1 MWLGATTRLWE
12 RAYQGNFG
20 LGETHAT
27 IAHLTEFLVPHVYAL
42 GSRQRRMQLTT
53 RASEAGA
60 TALREWYRAMQGPGL
75 TGLVIPDDS
84 ENDAWWVRQAED
96 YAETVLYPSVRDIS
110 MTLVEHA
117 TGVPL

>member
-1 MWLGATTRLWE
+1 MGSAVRLWE
-12 RAYQGNFG
+12 RAYQGGFG

-27 IAHLTEFLVPHVYAL
+27 IAHLTEFLIPHVYAL
-42 GSRQRRMQLTT
+42 GSRQRRMQITI

-60 TALREWYRAMQGPGL
+60 TALRAWYRAMKGPGL

-84 ENDAWWVRQAED
+84 ENDAWWVRQAVD
-96 YAETVLYPSVRDIS
+96 YAETVLYPSVRDVS